1 MTQTPHKTGS
11 VWAEFCGDVPESV
24 EIVRTAAIEAPCRVA

>member
-11 VWAEFCGDVPESV
+11 AWADFSGDLPESV